1 MNKSVCCPAMIALS
15 ALVLALATSGCA
27 TKKYVAKQT
36 GVVNQRVN
44 QLESRGKAEFAKQQT
59 EISRLNER
67 VATVDNK
74 LVGVAN
80 SAQQANAS
88 ADQALQQAQTNA
100 SAIQSNTTDI
110 SANSTQILEL
120 KNDLNYALV
129 ETDNIIFGFNKSDLT
144 TDARAALDLIVQKA
158 TATKRPIVE
167 VVGYTD
173 DIGPKSYNLAL
184 SRKRAE
190 SVARYLVKQNVPLK
204 GISLIGLGEEQSPE
218 LLAAELKAVDPTA
231 SRTQLRSLARRVR
244 IRLYAPGAT
253 SSEATNASAAPVQ
266 P

>member
-1 MNKSVCCPAMIALS
+1 MNKSVRRPTVIALS
-15 ALVLALATSGCA
+15 VVVLALAASGCA

-44 QLESRGKAEFAKQQT
+44 QLESRGKAEFAKQQA
-59 EISRLNER
+59 EISRLDER

-74 LVGVAN
+74 LGGVAN
-80 SAQQANAS
+80 TAQQANAS
-88 ADQALQQAQTNA
+88 AGQALQQAQTNA
-100 SAIQSNTTDI
+100 SAIQSNTSDI
-110 SANSTQILEL
+110 SAHSTQILAL
-120 KNDLNYALV
+120 TNDLNYALV
-129 ETDNIIFGFNKSDLT
+129 DTENIIFGFNKADLT

-158 TATKRPIVE
+158 TTTKRPIVE

-173 DIGPKSYNLAL
+173 DIGSKSYNLAL
-184 SRKRAE
+184 SRKRADA
-190 SVARYLVKQNVPLK
+190 VARYLVKQNVPLK

-218 LLAAELKAVDPTA
+218 LLAAELKAVDPAA
-231 SRTQLRSLARRVR
+231 SKTQLRSLARRVR

-253 SSEATNASAAPVQ
+253 STEATNTSAQVQ